1 MDKNRKLQPKNCIK
15 AIKKSCEIKSNIV
28 SMDEKESGVR
38 AFLNLGHTFGH
49 SIESITNYSKK
60 INHGEAVFVGT
71 LMALKFSNYLN
82 LCKSEIP
89 RKYQEQLK
97 KLKY

>member
-1 MDKNRKLQPKNCIK
+1 
-15 AIKKSCEIKSNIV
+15 
-28 SMDEKESGVR
+28 MDEKESGIR

-71 LMALKFSNYLN
+71 LMALKFSSILICVN
-82 LCKSEIP
+82 
-89 RKYQEQLK
+89 RKYQK
-97 KLKY
+97 NIKNT